1 MRRSAPGTGF
11 IRRRATSFAMA
22 RAREWYCSPEYAG
35 ALAVSRRALRR
46 RLIFVD
52 GVPPG

>member
-1 MRRSAPGTGF
+1 MPL
-11 IRRRATSFAMA
+11 
-22 RAREWYCSPEYAG
+22 AREWYPSPEYAG
-35 ALAVSRRALRR
+35 ALEISRRALRR